1 MRKRGSRV
9 EAYLDNAATTRPF
22 ASVREI
28 MMKTMEED
36 YGNPSSLHTKGLG
49 AERYVRDARK
59 AIAQSLKVQEKEI
72 CFTSGGT
79 ESNNMALIGTAE
91 CYARRGKHIIS
102 TNFEHASI
110 YNTLGYLES
119 RGYEVSYVPVDEMGH
134 LKMDALLD
142 AIREDTILVSVMM
155 VNNEVGSVLD
165 VAAISKAVKEK
176 KPDIVFHVDAIQ
188 AYGKFRIYPKRM
200 GIDLLSVSGHKI
212 HGPKGIGFLYIDE
225 KVRVNPL
232 IHGGGQQKGMRSGTE
247 NVPGIAG
254 LGQAVKEIYTDH
266 EEKIERLYG
275 LKKRLIEGMRRLPD
289 VKVNAVGDVVE
300 ETAPHVVSVSFRGVR
315 AEVLLHALEERGVY
329 VSSGSACSSN
339 HPALSG
345 TLKAIGVEDAL
356 LDSTLRFS
364 LSVTTTEEEIDY
376 ALEQVAEL
384 LPVLRRYT
392 RH

>member
-1 MRKRGSRV
+1 M

-28 MMKTMEED
+28 MMKTMDED
-36 YGNPSSLHTKGLG
+36 YGNPSSLHIKGVG
-49 AERYVRDARK
+49 AEKYLRDAKK
-59 AIAQSLKVQEKEI
+59 AIASSLKVQEKEI
-72 CFTSGGT
+72 FFTSGGT
-79 ESNNMALIGTAE
+79 ESNNTALIGTAE

-102 TNFEHASI
+102 SNYEHASI
-110 YNTLGYLES
+110 YNTLEYLES
-119 RGYEVSYVPVDEMGH
+119 RGYEVSYVPVDAMGH
-134 LKMDALLD
+134 VILSELVDAV
-142 AIREDTILVSVMM
+142 REDTILVSVMM
-155 VNNEVGSVLD
+155 VNNEIGSVND

-176 KPDIVFHVDAIQ
+176 NPNVIFHVDAIQ
-188 AYGKFRIYPKRM
+188 SYGKYRIYPKRM

-212 HGPKGIGFLYIDE
+212 HGPKGIGFLYINE

-254 LGQAVKEIYTDH
+254 LGQAVREIYTDH
-266 EEKIERLYG
+266 EEKIEHLYA
-275 LKKRLIEGMRRLPD
+275 LKKRFIEGVEKLPD
-289 VKVNAVGDVVE
+289 VKVNAVGDRIE
-300 ETAPHVVSVSFRGVR
+300 DTAPHVISVSFRGVR
-315 AEVLLHALEERGVY
+315 AEVLLHALEDRGVY

-345 TLKAIGVEDAL
+345 TLKAIGVEDDL
-356 LDSTLRFS
+356 LASTLRFS

-376 ALEQVAEL
+376 ALARLEEL

>member
-1 MRKRGSRV
+1 M

-28 MMKTMEED
+28 MMKTLDED
-36 YGNPSSLHTKGLG
+36 FGNPSSLHTKGMG
-49 AERYVRDARK
+49 AEKYLRDAK
-59 AIAQSLKVQEKEI
+59 KIIANSLKVQEKEI
-72 CFTSGGT
+72 FFTSSGT
-79 ESNNMALIGTAE
+79 ESNNTALIGVAE

-119 RGYEVSYVPVDEMGH
+119 RGYEVSYVPVDTLGH
-134 LKMDALLD
+134 VKMDALLD
-142 AIREDTILVSVMM
+142 AIREDTILISIMM
-155 VNNEVGSVLD
+155 VNNEIGSVQD
-165 VAAISKAVKEK
+165 IAAISKAIKEK
-176 KPDIVFHVDAIQ
+176 KPDVIFHVDAIQ
-188 AYGKFRIYPKRM
+188 AYGKYKIYPKRM

-212 HGPKGIGFLYIDE
+212 HGPKGIGFLYVDE
-225 KVRVNPL
+225 HVRVNPL

-254 LGQAVKEIYTDH
+254 LGAAVKEIYTDH
-266 EEKIERLYG
+266 EEKMAHLYA
-275 LKKRLIEGMRRLPD
+275 LKKRLIAGMEKLPD

-300 ETAPHVVSVSFRGVR
+300 ETAPHVISVSFRGVR

-376 ALEQVAEL
+376 AVAQVAEL
-384 LPVLRRYT
+384 LPVLRMFT

>member
-1 MRKRGSRV
+1 
-9 EAYLDNAATTRPF
+9 
-22 ASVREI
+22 
-28 MMKTMEED
+28 
-36 YGNPSSLHTKGLG
+36 
-49 AERYVRDARK
+49 
-59 AIAQSLKVQEKEI
+59 
-72 CFTSGGT
+72 
-79 ESNNMALIGTAE
+79 
-91 CYARRGKHIIS
+91 
-102 TNFEHASI
+102 
-110 YNTLGYLES
+110 
-119 RGYEVSYVPVDEMGH
+119 
-134 LKMDALLD
+134 
-142 AIREDTILVSVMM
+142 
-155 VNNEVGSVLD
+155 
-165 VAAISKAVKEK
+165 
-176 KPDIVFHVDAIQ
+176 
-188 AYGKFRIYPKRM
+188 
-200 GIDLLSVSGHKI
+200 
-212 HGPKGIGFLYIDE
+212 
-225 KVRVNPL
+225 NPL

-384 LPVLRRYT
+384 LPMLRRYT